1 MAGTHGRPHLLWVT
15 ASLGLTGEDQPRHT
29 RTRSSLSF
37 LGNKC
42 RKFFGC
48 FLPRSSLLSDHAAG
62 SSSSPAPP
70 PALCPLVK
78 SQETPE
84 EHMRG
89 RGGPY
94 SAVRHRPCPPLAS
107 SHHLQRLGGNRG
119 RLGLSLTTRPVY
131 PPPSHEGKKKVKQ
144 KQTKKIFCT
153 EIYFYYTKFVQY
165 QKRKKKRCKFFFH
178 YCR

>member
-131 PPPSHEGKKKVKQ
+131 PPPSHEGKKKSK
-144 KQTKKIFCT
+144 TKTNKKNLLYRDIFLLYKVCT
-153 EIYFYYTKFVQY
+153 VP
-165 QKRKKKRCKFFFH
+165 KKKEKKV
-178 YCR
+178 